1 MFFKSIGTIAT
12 NLEKTRRSMWVH
24 AEALRGKLALI
35 DMELL
40 LFQEVKWVKWQQRDS
55 NPQSLSW

>member
-12 NLEKTRRSMWVH
+12 NLEKTRRSMRVH

-40 LFQEVKWVKWQQRDS
+40 LFQEVK
-55 NPQSLSW
+55 

>member
-1 MFFKSIGTIAT
+1 MFFKSIGTIVR
-12 NLEKTRRSMWVH
+12 NVEKTRRSMCVH

-40 LFQEVKWVKWQQRDS
+40 LFQEVKWVK
-55 NPQSLSW
+55 